1 MRRTQ
6 WAVVALAI
14 ISVAAVAAWFILAQH
29 GGDTTALQTAPSRIA
44 LPTPRYD
51 GAMSLEQALLKR
63 RSVRGYRDEPLTLA
77 ELGQLLWA
85 AQGITDLAGFRTAPS
100 AGALYP
106 MEVYA
111 VVRSVTGL
119 ATGVYRYRPSEHALE
134 RTATG
139 NCLVEL
145 SQAAL
150 GQAAVRDAAVV
161 LVLAAVYERTTQ
173 KYGERGVRY
182 VHMEAGHVSQ
192 NVYLQA
198 VSLGL
203 GTVAIGAFYDE
214 EVKKVVGLADN
225 EQPLYL
231 MPIGR
236 P

>member
-1 MRRTQ
+1 MRKAQ
-6 WAVVALAI
+6 WAVVALAVM
-14 ISVAAVAAWFILAQH
+14 SVAAVAAWFILGRH
-29 GGDTTALQTAPSRIA
+29 GGDTPALRTAPDRIA

-51 GAMSLEQALLKR
+51 GATSVEQALLKR
-63 RSVRGYRDEPLTLA
+63 RSVREYADAPLTLA

-85 AQGITDLAGFRTAPS
+85 AQGVTDLAGFRTAPS

-119 ATGVYRYRPSEHALE
+119 TAGVYRYRPREHALE
-134 RTATG
+134 RRATG
-139 NCLVEL
+139 NRLAEL
-145 SQAAL
+145 SKAAL

-203 GTVAIGAFYDE
+203 GTVTIGAFYDE
-214 EVKKVVGLADN
+214 EVKSVVGLADN

>member
-1 MRRTQ
+1 MRGTR
-6 WAVVALAI
+6 WAAVV
-14 ISVAAVAAWFILAQH
+14 VAVVVVVAVAWFAFSQR
-29 GGDTTALQTAPSRIA
+29 GANTDAPQPVAGRMT
-44 LPTPRYD
+44 LPTPQYD
-51 GAMSLEQALLKR
+51 SATSVEQALLKR
-63 RSVRGYRDEPLTLA
+63 RSVRDYKDAPLALA
-77 ELGQLLWA
+77 EVGQLLWA

-106 MEVYA
+106 MEVY
-111 VVRSVTGL
+111 VVVGDVAGL
-119 ATGVYRYRPSEHALE
+119 SAGVYKYRPADHVLE
-134 RTATG
+134 RRAEG
-139 NCLVEL
+139 NRLAEL
-145 SQAAL
+145 GRAAL

-203 GTVAIGAFYDE
+203 GTVAIGAFYDD

-231 MPIGR
+231 MPVGR

>member
-1 MRRTQ
+1 MRRAQ
-6 WAVVALAI
+6 WAVVALAVM
-14 ISVAAVAAWFILAQH
+14 SVAAVAAWFVLARH
-29 GGDTTALQTAPSRIA
+29 GGDTPTLQTAPNRIA

-51 GAMSLEQALLKR
+51 SATSVEQALLKR
-63 RSVRGYRDEPLTLA
+63 RSVREYADAPLTLA

-85 AQGITDLAGFRTAPS
+85 AQGVTDLAGFRTAPS

-106 MEVYA
+106 MEAYA
-111 VVRSVTGL
+111 VVGNVSGL
-119 ATGVYRYRPSEHALE
+119 AAGIYRYRPGEHALE

-139 NCLVEL
+139 NRLAEL
-145 SQAAL
+145 SKAAL

-161 LVLAAVYERTTQ
+161 LVLAAVYERTTK

-203 GTVAIGAFYDE
+203 GTVTIGAFYDA
-214 EVKKVVGLADN
+214 EVKRVVGLADN

>member
-1 MRRTQ
+1 MRRAY
-6 WAVVALAI
+6 WAAVAVVVMV
-14 ISVAAVAAWFILAQH
+14 VAAVAWLILSQR
-29 GGDTTALQTAPSRIA
+29 GGDTNALQPASDRIA

-51 GAMSLEQALLKR
+51 SATSVEEALLKR
-63 RSVRGYRDEPLTLA
+63 RSIRDYKDEPLMLA
-77 ELGQLLWA
+77 ELAQLLWA

-111 VVRSVTGL
+111 VVGNVTDL
-119 ATGVYRYRPSEHALE
+119 AAGVYKYHPAAHALE

-139 NCLVEL
+139 DRLAEL
-145 SQAAL
+145 SKAAL
-150 GQAAVRDAAVV
+150 GQSAVRDAAVV
-161 LVLAAVYERTTQ
+161 LVLAAAYERTTQ

-203 GTVAIGAFYDE
+203 GTVTIGAFYDE
-214 EVKKVVGLADN
+214 DVKKVVGLPDN

-231 MPIGR
+231 MPVGR

>member
-1 MRRTQ
+1 MRRVL
-6 WAVVALAI
+6 WATIAVAVIGVVAI
-14 ISVAAVAAWFILAQH
+14 AVWFVLSQR
-29 GGDTTALQTAPSRIA
+29 GGDTNALQPAPDRIA

-51 GAMSLEQALLKR
+51 SATSVEQALLKR
-63 RSVRGYRDEPLTLA
+63 RSVREYGKQPLTLA

-111 VVRSVTGL
+111 VVGNVTGL
-119 ATGVYRYRPSEHALE
+119 TAGVYKYRPAAHALE

-139 NCLVEL
+139 NRLAEL
-145 SQAAL
+145 SKAAL
-150 GQAAVRDAAVV
+150 GQAAVRDAPVV

-173 KYGERGVRY
+173 KYGERGIRY

-203 GTVAIGAFYDE
+203 GTVTIGAFYDD
-214 EVKKVVGLADN
+214 EVKKVVGLTDN

-231 MPIGR
+231 MPVGR

>member
-1 MRRTQ
+1 MM
-6 WAVVALAI
+6 V
-14 ISVAAVAAWFILAQH
+14 VAAVAWFAFSQR
-29 GGDTTALQTAPSRIA
+29 GGDTDALQPVAGRMT
-44 LPTPRYD
+44 LPTPQYD
-51 GAMSLEQALLKR
+51 SATSVEEALLKR
-63 RSVRGYRDEPLTLA
+63 RSIRDYKDAPLTLA

-111 VVRSVTGL
+111 VVGNVTGL
-119 ATGVYRYRPSEHALE
+119 AAGVYKYRPAAHALE
-134 RTATG
+134 RISGG
-139 NCLVEL
+139 NRLAEL
-145 SQAAL
+145 SKAAL

-203 GTVAIGAFYDE
+203 GTVTIGAFYDE
-214 EVKKVVGLADN
+214 DVKKVVGLAGN
-225 EQPLYL
+225 EETLYL
-231 MPIGR
+231 MPVGR